1 MNVYNSTIPLLH
13 VKNKV
18 EKEKKKERKRKKG
31 EEKDPKM
38 KNESL

>member
-18 EKEKKKERKRKKG
+18 EKEKKRKEKERKERRKIQR
-31 EEKDPKM
+31 
-38 KNESL
+38 